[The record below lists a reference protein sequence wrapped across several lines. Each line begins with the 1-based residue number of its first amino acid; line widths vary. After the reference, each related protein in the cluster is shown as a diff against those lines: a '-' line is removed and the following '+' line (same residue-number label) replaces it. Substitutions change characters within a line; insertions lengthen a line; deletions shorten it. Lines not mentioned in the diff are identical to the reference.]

1 MLIKILILVILI
13 LVNGVFS
20 ATEIAFL
27 SLNKYKL
34 NKEVK
39 KDNKKAL
46 KIVNLLNDSSTFLSA
61 IQVAITLSGFL
72 SSAFAAESFASEI
85 ASRIDVSFLSQ
96 GTITTILI
104 VLITLV
110 LSYFT
115 LVFGELLPKKI
126 GIANPEKI
134 AFGMVNIIYGV
145 IIFFKPFIAI
155 LKVSTDLLEKLLH
168 IKKKEQQV
176 EDELKDTIVD
186 SNLEELEKKMLLKV
200 FEFNDVT
207 VKDVMTKREKV
218 VFIDVNDT
226 REEAAYKIR
235 KSKFTRF
242 PVIKGDKVLGIV
254 NIKDIILDSN
264 KDEEYNVYRYLR
276 KVEKLDAKT
285 IIDDAFLL
293 LNGNY
298 EAMAIVKENNEFIGI
313 VTIEDILEHIVGNVF
328 DEYDVTDEKKR
339 KEV

>member
-1 MLIKILILVILI
+1 MLIKILVLVILI
-13 LVNGVFS
+13 FINGMFS

-39 KDNKKAL
+39 KDNKKAK
-46 KIVNLLNDSSTFLSA
+46 KIVNLLNDSSSFLSA
-61 IQVAITLSGFL
+61 IQVGITLSGFL
-72 SSAFAAESFASEI
+72 SSAFAAESFAGEL
-85 ASRIDVSFLSQ
+85 ASKIDISFLSQ
-96 GTITTILI
+96 GALTTLLIILI
-104 VLITLV
+104 TII

-126 GIANPEKI
+126 GIATPEKI
-134 AFGMVNIIYGV
+134 AFGMVDIIYGIIV
-145 IIFFKPFIAI
+145 ICKPFIAI
-155 LKVSTDLLEKLLH
+155 LKASTDVLEKLLH
-168 IKKKEQQV
+168 IKKKEEKI

-207 VKDVMTKREKV
+207 VKDIMTKREKV
-218 VFIDVNDT
+218 VFLDVEDT
-226 REEAAYKIR
+226 REEAAAKIR

-242 PVIKGDKVLGIV
+242 PVIKGEKVLGIV
-254 NIKDIILDSN
+254 NIKDIILDSD
-264 KDEEYNVYRYLR
+264 KDKEYNVYRYLR

-293 LNGNY
+293 LNNNY
-298 EAMAIVKENNEFIGI
+298 EAMAIVKEDNEFIGI

-328 DEYDVTDEKKR
+328 DEYDVNNTP
-339 KEV
+339 KEEE

>member
-1 MLIKILILVILI
+1 MIIKILILICLI
-13 LVNGVFS
+13 IINGIFS

-39 KDNKKAL
+39 KNNKKAK

-85 ASRIDVSFLSQ
+85 ASSLNASFISLDVL
-96 GTITTILI
+96 TNILI
-104 VLITLV
+104 ILITII

-134 AFGMVNIIYGV
+134 SYAMVDIIYGV
-145 IIFFKPFIAI
+145 IIFFKPFILILTYSTRLFEKI
-155 LKVSTDLLEKLLH
+155 LK
-168 IKKKEQQV
+168 IKKKE
-176 EDELKDTIVD
+176 EEIEEELKDTIVD

-207 VKDVMTKREKV
+207 VKDIMTKKENV
-218 VFIDVNDT
+218 ISIDVNET
-226 REEAAYKIR
+226 KEEVFKKIR

-242 PVIKGDKVLGIV
+242 PVTKENKVIGII
-254 NIKDIILDSN
+254 NIKDIILIN
-264 KDEEYNVYRYLR
+264 TKEKEFNIYRYLR

-293 LNGNY
+293 LNNNY
-298 EAMAIVKENNEFIGI
+298 EAIAIIKENNEFIGI

-328 DEYDVTDEKKR
+328 DEYDINNDIK
-339 KEV
+339 